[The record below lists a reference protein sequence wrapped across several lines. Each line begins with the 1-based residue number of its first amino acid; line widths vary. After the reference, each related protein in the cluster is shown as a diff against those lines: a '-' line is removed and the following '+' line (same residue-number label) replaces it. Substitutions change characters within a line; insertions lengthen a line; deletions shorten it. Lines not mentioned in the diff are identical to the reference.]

1 MYYILF
7 YDYVDDV
14 LERRAPFREEH
25 LGLARE
31 AHRRG
36 ELLFGGA
43 LADPVDQAV
52 LVFKVEDPS
61 KIEAFVEVDPYVT
74 GGIVKQWR
82 IRPWNVVI
90 GVSGTAT

>member
-1 MYYILF
+1 MYYLLF

-14 LERRAPFREEH
+14 VDRRAPLREEH

-31 AHRRG
+31 AHQRG
-36 ELLFGGA
+36 DLLYGGA

-61 KIEAFVEVDPYVT
+61 KIEDFVASDPYVS
-74 GGIVKQWR
+74 GGLVKQWR
-82 IRPWNVVI
+82 IRKWNVVI
-90 GVSGTAT
+90 GAEGN

>member
-14 LERRAPFREEH
+14 LERRVPWREEH
-25 LGLARE
+25 LGLARK
-31 AHRRG
+31 AHERG
-36 ELLFGGA
+36 ELLYGGA

-52 LVFKVEDPS
+52 LVFKVDDPS
-61 KIEAFVEVDPYVT
+61 KIENFVKTDPYVT
-74 GGIVKQWR
+74 DGIVKQWR

-90 GVSGTAT
+90 GGEA